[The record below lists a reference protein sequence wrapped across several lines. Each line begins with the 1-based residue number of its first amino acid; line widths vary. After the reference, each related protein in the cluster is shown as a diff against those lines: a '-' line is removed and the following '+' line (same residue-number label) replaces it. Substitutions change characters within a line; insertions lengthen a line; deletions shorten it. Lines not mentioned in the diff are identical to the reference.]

1 MDPYSISR
9 GLLFTSFVGLAI
21 IGILFA
27 IDVITNA
34 WYFSIPAVFF
44 VLSVISAIYFKWV
57 LRYTPT
63 GLAANV
69 LFNLDLV

>member
-9 GLLFTSFVGLAI
+9 GLLFASFVGLAI

-27 IDVITNA
+27 IDVITTA
-34 WYFSIPAVFF
+34 WYFSIPGILF
-44 VLSVISAIYFKWV
+44 VLSVISAIYVKWT
-57 LRYTPT
+57 LHYTPT

-69 LFNLDLV
+69 LFNLDQV